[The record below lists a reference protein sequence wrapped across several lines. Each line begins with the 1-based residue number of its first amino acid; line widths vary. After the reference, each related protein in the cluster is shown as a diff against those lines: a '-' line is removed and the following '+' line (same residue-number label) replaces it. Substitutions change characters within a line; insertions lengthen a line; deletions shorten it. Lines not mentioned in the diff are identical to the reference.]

1 MRPRHA
7 AVVAGALIALGSVAP
22 ASAQLPIPPLPGT
35 GGGGPPAGA
44 YRENDLGGFR
54 NVLPP
59 GENGFDNAADL
70 ARFEA
75 GGGRPAHADDQLP
88 LYRDLL
94 SGYGSLT
101 DDASLDRYFKDASFG
116 TPPDQVERTY
126 APRADVTIVRDSSG
140 VPHIYGATRAG

>member
-7 AVVAGALIALGSVAP
+7 ALVAP
-22 ASAQLPIPPLPGT
+22 PAASAQLPELPPLPGT
-35 GGGGPPAGA
+35 GAAGPAPGG
-44 YRENDLGGFR
+44 YRENDSGGFL

-75 GGGRPAHADDQLP
+75 GGGRPAHAEDQLP

-94 SGYGSLT
+94 GGYGSLST
-101 DDASLDRYFKDASFG
+101 DGDLG
-116 TPPDQVERTY
+116 
-126 APRADVTIVRDSSG
+126 
-140 VPHIYGATRAG
+140 

>member
-1 MRPRHA
+1 MDFRLVVPLA
-7 AVVAGALIALGSVAP
+7 AAILTTAVTP
-22 ASAQLPIPPLPGT
+22 ANAQLPT
-35 GGGGPPAGA
+35 QGPPPGA
-44 YRENDLGGFR
+44 YRENDSGGFL

-94 SGYGSLT
+94 PGYGSLAG
-101 DDASLDRYFKDASFG
+101 DGDLSRYFKDAS
-116 TPPDQVERTY
+116 
-126 APRADVTIVRDSSG
+126 
-140 VPHIYGATRAG
+140 